1 MAIQRKRTDF
11 WGSGPALRQTAD
23 FSFHLLAA
31 NPPEDEV
38 RLHTHEEAHFVL
50 VLAGGYMSSA
60 QGAPAISN
68 TPLLV
73 FNPPGTTHRD
83 RFYGGRGRFLAVSGG
98 SDTHGHGYAMS
109 VADPYAIQTAH
120 RIAADFHRT
129 VLHPLLLDGSAQ
141 QLLAACS
148 PLSSDESQRATQPPS
163 WLKTAFEMLYTSDDP
178 DLSVAQVAA
187 YVGVHPVHLAR
198 VFRRYLHCAPGDYL
212 RGRRLERAAAAI
224 GATAS
229 LADAAYAAGF
239 VDQAHLTHSFRN
251 HYGITPGEWR
261 KRVSVSSI
269 QSDKRN

>member
-31 NPPEDEV
+31 NAPEEEV
-38 RLHTHEEAHFVL
+38 QLHTHEEAHFVL
-50 VLAGGYMSSA
+50 VLSGGYMSSA
-60 QGAPAISN
+60 KNAPVISN

-83 RFYGGRGRFLAVSGG
+83 RFYGGRGTFLAVSGG
-98 SDTHGHGYAMS
+98 IDAHGHGYAMS
-109 VADPYAIQTAH
+109 VADPYAIQTAR
-120 RIAADFHRT
+120 RIATDFHHAS
-129 VLHPLLLDGSAQ
+129 LNPLLLDGSAQ

-148 PLSSDESQRATQPPS
+148 PLTSDESKRATQPPS
-163 WLKTAFEMLYTSDDP
+163 WLKTAFEMIYASEDP

-212 RGRRLERAAAAI
+212 RGRRLERAAAVI
-224 GATAS
+224 GSAAS

-239 VDQAHLTHSFRN
+239 VDQAHLTRSFRN
-251 HYGITPGEWR
+251 VYGITPGAWR
-261 KRVSVSSI
+261 KRMKVSSI
-269 QSDKRN
+269 QSDEHI